1 MTSDASFRKRRLL
14 EKVEP
19 MSTMTRN
26 SIFDKRVAPPSRFL
40 QLLEGRALL
49 EFGATLSM
57 WPLLQ
62 LAPKGDGHPVLV
74 FPGLIASDLSTRVL
88 RHYLRERGYRV
99 HGWGLGRNL
108 GLKAGIEDA
117 MFERLDVLYTRYGRK
132 VSLVGWSLG
141 GLYARV
147 LAKHRPAMVRSV
159 VTLGSPFAGHPRS
172 TNAWRIYEWAS
183 GQRADDPTAH
193 GRLRGALTMPAT
205 SIFSRTDGI
214 VAWQA
219 SLDEETATSE
229 NIEVIA
235 SHLGLGVHPAVLYAL
250 ADRLAQPEGAW
261 KPFDRSGLLAF
272 AYPSSPKA

>member
-1 MTSDASFRKRRLL
+1 MN
-14 EKVEP
+14 
-19 MSTMTRN
+19 TMTRD
-26 SIFDKRVAPPSRFL
+26 SIFKKPIAAPSRLL
-40 QLLEGRALL
+40 QLLEGRALF
-49 EFGATLSM
+49 EFGATLSI

-62 LAPKGDGHPVLV
+62 LAPKGDGHPILV

-88 RHYLRERGYRV
+88 RRYLRERGYRV

-108 GLKAGIEDA
+108 GLKSGIENA
-117 MFERLDVLYTRYGRK
+117 MFERLDALHARYGRK

-147 LAKHRPAMVRSV
+147 LAKHNPDKVRCV

-183 GQRADDPTAH
+183 GERADDPVANQ
-193 GRLRGALTMPAT
+193 RLRGALKVPAT
-205 SIFSRTDGI
+205 SIYSRTDGV

-219 SLDEETATSE
+219 SIDDETATSE

-261 KPFDRSGLLAF
+261 KPFDHSGVRALIYPNPVRS
-272 AYPSSPKA
+272 

>member
-1 MTSDASFRKRRLL
+1 MN
-14 EKVEP
+14 
-19 MSTMTRN
+19 TMTRD
-26 SIFDKRVAPPSRFL
+26 SIFKKPVAPPSRLL

-88 RHYLRERGYRV
+88 RRYLRERGYRV

-108 GLKAGIEDA
+108 GLKSGIEDA
-117 MFERLDVLYTRYGRK
+117 MFERLEALHARYGKK

-147 LAKHRPAMVRSV
+147 LAKHRPDMVRSV
-159 VTLGSPFAGHPRS
+159 ITLGSPFAGDPRS
-172 TNAWRIYEWAS
+172 TNAWRVYECAS
-183 GQRADDPTAH
+183 GERSDDPVAH
-193 GRLRGALTMPAT
+193 QRLRGTLTMPAT
-205 SIFSRTDGI
+205 SIYSRTDGI

-219 SLDEETATSE
+219 SIDDETPTSE

-261 KPFDRSGLLAF
+261 KRFDRKGLRAF
-272 AYPSSPKA
+272 AYPNPARS